1 MTPET
6 PPHTT
11 GPTNGNGSKAHW
23 RSPKDVVAAIKEV
36 GIPGAIA
43 IFLVYM
49 GATEIPKIAR
59 GLEKVIVEIQMT
71 RDLVRDHMVRQSEI
85 ERIIRQACRNAARDE
100 NARRYCD

>member
-1 MTPET
+1 MTPDT
-6 PPHTT
+6 SPPPH
-11 GPTNGNGSKAHW
+11 GQTNGNGRAHW
-23 RSPKDVVAAIKEV
+23 RSPKDVVVAIKEV

-59 GLEKVIVEIQMT
+59 GLERVIIEIHATQT
-71 RDLVRDHMVRQSEI
+71 LIREHIVKQTEL
-85 ERIIRQACRNAARDE
+85 ERITRQACRNAARDE